1 MYQFRTCKPIIK
13 LPVYAPS
20 KGKRELKKVEYE
32 WINHYHDNYGDKVI
46 NKLGIKPER
55 QEVNYQAQ
63 MAAIDAKAEKL
74 LQDKIQKLGKTVQ
87 IKDNVINKLLYYDGK
102 VDGKRYKTM
111 ARYNKCTREEAKS

>member
-1 MYQFRTCKPIIK
+1 
-13 LPVYAPS
+13 
-20 KGKRELKKVEYE
+20 
-32 WINHYHDNYGDKVI
+32 
-46 NKLGIKPER
+46 
-55 QEVNYQAQ
+55 

-87 IKDNVINKLLYYDGK
+87 IKDNVINKLLYYDGE